1 MPGRSALVKALLL
14 LGVLLSPTLAYAN
27 PRVSPTQQSPTA
39 DTAARQEDEAR
50 LLEAGKPI
58 ERALRGGETHVYQV
72 RMEAAQFLHTDVV
85 HRGVNVYVA
94 AYDPDGKLVRAVFTI
109 SGNYGLEPVSVLAE
123 VSGNY
128 RLEVHAL
135 EKDAPAGN
143 YAVEIK
149 KLGSP
154 TEQDRAR
161 LAAEDA
167 FLKGLQWRVLLG
179 PKAKQEALK
188 QFESAL
194 LNWHAVGDRYGEA
207 LTLQNMGLTH
217 FMLGENQKALDRY
230 NQALPLVRAV
240 GDRSVEATTLN
251 GIGLAY
257 DTLGE
262 EQKALDYYNRALLL
276 RRAVGDRAGEG
287 MALNN
292 IGVVYNA
299 LGEKQKA
306 LGSYNQALP
315 LRRAVRD
322 RAGEAITLANI
333 GINQAL
339 LGQNK
344 EALDNYLR
352 ALALAREVRDPLS
365 EGNVLSNLMDYWRS
379 LGNPSLAI
387 FIGKQAVNAV
397 QQIRRSITGLEEETQ
412 RSFLKSKEGI
422 YRDLVELLISE
433 GRLFEAQQVLG
444 LLKVQE
450 YLDFTRATRA
460 EAPSA
465 TSSIALTRTEIDFGK
480 RYEAVTDQI
489 AALGR
494 EWSELSSKASRTPE
508 EERRFQDLSAK
519 LDSANRALQGFFED
533 LYSAFGKSREA
544 DKEQKD
550 LQRNAS
556 DMQSILQGLEPGTV
570 ALYTLV
576 ALERIFVLVVTPDA
590 QVARQSTISAHELRD
605 KVFKFWKVLRSGDE
619 DPLPPAQELYRI
631 LIGPGSEGLGCL
643 RRENSD
649 VVS

>member
-1 MPGRSALVKALLL
+1 MMPGRSALVISLLL
-14 LGVLLSPTLAYAN
+14 VGVSLSSTLACAH

-39 DTAARQEDEAR
+39 DSAARQEDEAR

-72 RMEAAQFLHTDVV
+72 RMEAGQFLHTDVV

-143 YAVEIK
+143 YAIEIK

-257 DTLGE
+257 DPLGE
-262 EQKALDYYNRALLL
+262 KQKALDYYNRALLL

-315 LRRAVRD
+315 LRRAAGD
-322 RAGEAITLANI
+322 RVGEAATLGNI
-333 GINQAL
+333 GAVYDD
-339 LGQNK
+339 LGEKQK
-344 EALDNYLR
+344 ALDHYNQ
-352 ALALAREVRDPLS
+352 
-365 EGNVLSNLMDYWRS
+365 
-379 LGNPSLAI
+379 SLAI
-387 FIGKQAVNAV
+387 E
-397 QQIRRSITGLEEETQ
+397 R
-412 RSFLKSKEGI
+412 
-422 YRDLVELLISE
+422 
-433 GRLFEAQQVLG
+433 
-444 LLKVQE
+444 
-450 YLDFTRATRA
+450 
-460 EAPSA
+460 
-465 TSSIALTRTEIDFGK
+465 
-480 RYEAVTDQI
+480 
-489 AALGR
+489 ALGNR
-494 EWSELSSKASRTPE
+494 SGAAVSLS
-508 EERRFQDLSAK
+508 
-519 LDSANRALQGFFED
+519 NIG
-533 LYSAFGKSREA
+533 
-544 DKEQKD
+544 
-550 LQRNAS
+550 
-556 DMQSILQGLEPGTV
+556 
-570 ALYTLV
+570 ALYNLLGEKQK
-576 ALERIFVLVVTPDA
+576 ALDYYTKPCR
-590 QVARQSTISAHELRD
+590 
-605 KVFKFWKVLRSGDE
+605 
-619 DPLPPAQELYRI
+619 
-631 LIGPGSEGLGCL
+631 
-643 RRENSD
+643 
-649 VVS
+649 

>member
-1 MPGRSALVKALLL
+1 
-14 LGVLLSPTLAYAN
+14 
-27 PRVSPTQQSPTA
+27 
-39 DTAARQEDEAR
+39 
-50 LLEAGKPI
+50 
-58 ERALRGGETHVYQV
+58 
-72 RMEAAQFLHTDVV
+72 
-85 HRGVNVYVA
+85 
-94 AYDPDGKLVRAVFTI
+94 
-109 SGNYGLEPVSVLAE
+109 
-123 VSGNY
+123 
-128 RLEVHAL
+128 
-135 EKDAPAGN
+135 
-143 YAVEIK
+143 
-149 KLGSP
+149 
-154 TEQDRAR
+154 
-161 LAAEDA
+161 
-167 FLKGLQWRVLLG
+167 
-179 PKAKQEALK
+179 
-188 QFESAL
+188 
-194 LNWHAVGDRYGEA
+194 
-207 LTLQNMGLTH
+207 
-217 FMLGENQKALDRY
+217 
-230 NQALPLVRAV
+230 
-240 GDRSVEATTLN
+240 
-251 GIGLAY
+251 
-257 DTLGE
+257 
-262 EQKALDYYNRALLL
+262 
-276 RRAVGDRAGEG
+276 
-287 MALNN
+287 
-292 IGVVYNA
+292 
-299 LGEKQKA
+299 
-306 LGSYNQALP
+306 
-315 LRRAVRD
+315 
-322 RAGEAITLANI
+322 
-333 GINQAL
+333 
-339 LGQNK
+339 
-344 EALDNYLR
+344 
-352 ALALAREVRDPLS
+352 LS

-387 FIGKQAVNAV
+387 FFGKQAVNAV

-433 GRLFEAQQVLG
+433 GQLFEAQQVLG

-480 RYEAVTDQI
+480 RYEAATDQI

-576 ALERIFVLVVTPDA
+576 APERIFVLVVTPDA

-631 LIGPGSEGLGCL
+631 LIGPVQKDLDVYGAKTLMWSLDDVL
-643 RRENSD
+643 RYIPMAALHDGKTYLVERYRNEVFTRPASA
-649 VVS
+649 S